1 VTNTFDSLP
10 SDVVA
15 AHELI
20 LAERAARREGEAR
33 AARAEADLSHAHA
46 TALSADALI
55 TRLRLEI
62 EKLRRTLYGVRSER
76 KERLI
81 DQLEM
86 QLEDAETAATE
97 DELAAERSTLST
109 VVQSFERRRPA
120 RKPFPEH
127 LPRERVVIPAP
138 ESCPCC
144 GSTKLSKLGEDVTE
158 TLEVVPRQ
166 WKVIQTV
173 RERFS
178 CRQCEAIMQPP
189 APFHVTPRGFA
200 GPSLLAMILFEKF
213 GQHQPLNRQSE
224 RYAREGIDLS
234 LSTLTDQVGACAATL
249 KPLHALIER
258 HVLAAERLHG
268 DDTTVP
274 ILAKGQT
281 ETGRIWVYVRD
292 DRPFGGKDPPA
303 ALFYAS
309 RDRTREH
316 PERHLAGYAGVL
328 QADAFDGYNRLYLAD
343 RKPGPILE
351 ALCWSHARRKFFEL
365 ADIAANA
372 RRGKNAPPISP
383 IALEAVK
390 RIDALF
396 AIEREINGLSAA
408 KRLAARRERSAPL
421 VAALESWMRAERS
434 KLSRHAAIAKA
445 IDYMLTRWE
454 AFTRVLE
461 DGCICLSN
469 NAAERAL
476 RGLATTESF
485 CAPSSSV
492 CKHGNLVLRFEVT
505 RAAFAPHRSNNAL
518 ALKVGGPDLV
528 RRASDDLLCRQ
539 NSGFDQPADAMARNP
554 TLLRGLSQGQP
565 GPVLLG
571 GAIGVDTSH
580 APDRSD
586 TVRCPGFA
594 LAGRQSHAVQSGGD
608 VLIRPAGRHAA
619 DDGQGVVRGVTV
631 VAARPRLA
639 EPELGVLAALPVDDQ
654 NDLTR
659 RFIDVDGD
667 LVHQRSQQLLSGAHR
682 DAGRLPRDLQ
692 VLG

>member
-1 VTNTFDSLP
+1 M
-10 SDVVA
+10 
-15 AHELI
+15 LI
-20 LAERAARREGEAR
+20 LAELAARRESEAR
-33 AARAEADLSHAHA
+33 AARAEANLSHAHA

-55 TRLRLEI
+55 ARLRLEI
-62 EKLRRTLYGVRSER
+62 EKLRRTLYGARSER

-86 QLEDAETAATE
+86 QLADAKAGATE
-97 DELAAERSTLST
+97 DELAAERSTPST
-109 VVQSFERRRPA
+109 AVKSFERRWPA

-127 LPRERVVIPAP
+127 LPRERVVIPAS

-144 GSTKLSKLGEDVTE
+144 GSKKLSKLGEDVTE
-158 TLEVVPRQ
+158 TLEIVPRQ
-166 WKVIQTV
+166 WKVIQTI

-178 CRQCEAIMQPP
+178 CRQCEVITQPS

-234 LSTLTDQVGACAATL
+234 LSTLADQVGACAAAL

-258 HVLAAERLHG
+258 HVLAADRLHG

-281 ETGRIWVYVRD
+281 ETGRVWVYVRD

-316 PERHLAGYAGVL
+316 PERHLAAYAGVL

-383 IALEAVK
+383 IAFEAVK

-408 KRLAARRERSAPL
+408 KRLVARQEKSAPL
-421 VAALESWMRAERS
+421 VAALEAWMRAERA

-454 AFTRVLE
+454 AFSRFLD
-461 DGCICLSN
+461 DGFVCLSN

-476 RGLATTESF
+476 RGLALGRKSWLFAGSERG
-485 CAPSSSV
+485 A
-492 CKHGNLVLRFEVT
+492 E
-505 RAAFAPHRSNNAL
+505 RAALMYTLIQTAKLNDMDPQAWL
-518 ALKVGGPDLV
+518 A
-528 RRASDDLLCRQ
+528 
-539 NSGFDQPADAMARNP
+539 
-554 TLLRGLSQGQP
+554 
-565 GPVLLG
+565 
-571 GAIGVDTSH
+571 
-580 APDRSD
+580 
-586 TVRCPGFA
+586 
-594 LAGRQSHAVQSGGD
+594 D
-608 VLIRPAGRHAA
+608 VLARIA
-619 DDGQGVVRGVTV
+619 DTPQTK
-631 VAARPRLA
+631 LA
-639 EPELGVLAALPVDDQ
+639 ELLPWNWRGEFSRQQAA
-654 NDLTR
+654 
-659 RFIDVDGD
+659 
-667 LVHQRSQQLLSGAHR
+667 
-682 DAGRLPRDLQ
+682 
-692 VLG
+692 